1 VIQLY
6 YESFRTNPD
15 SALSGMLGAFIGE
28 AIPESTDSKDGGNAL
43 VDFKKLPPYDQVKKY
58 FHFNVTGNNSDETML
73 NMISVSPIPSQLKR

>member
-1 VIQLY
+1 
-6 YESFRTNPD
+6 
-15 SALSGMLGAFIGE
+15 MLGAFIGE